1 MSQSKK
7 INQLLYKSINKLF
20 KDHRL
25 LKSIP
30 VVIGDSIFISN
41 YVIVKED
48 HDYSIFDVDTEKCIG
63 VCQSKDGAIAYT
75 RNEIS
80 KSGNKNIIKDL
91 DKTLSKAE
99 NDVRFYMHSLE
110 NTEDD
115 NLQSSTLSRLEESK
129 AIILNSKSQLRDI
142 IFHYDK

>member
-20 KDHRL
+20 EDHRL

-48 HDYSIFDVDTEKCIG
+48 YDYSILDVDTEKCIG

-91 DKTLSKAE
+91 DETLSKAE

>member
-91 DKTLSKAE
+91 DETLSKAE
-99 NDVRFYMHSLE
+99 NDVRFYMHSLK

>member
-91 DKTLSKAE
+91 DETLSKAE